1 MKRKVIMSSVRH
13 IRQVADYIRYVGGEE
28 QHPLVGVVSFDELP
42 EVRHSL
48 NNYDVYGFFLHE
60 QNEVELSL
68 GISKYHYTS
77 DSIICVQPGLTG
89 GKPDDGTTVK
99 LTGWALLF
107 HPALLSGTPLERN
120 ISQYGFYTYP
130 QNEALSLDVYER
142 NIIVSIIKGI
152 RVELEANNRDK
163 DWQHIVVSYIELI
176 LNYCQRAYNR
186 QYHVHPSANSNDRLS
201 ELFMLLKKYYDDGMQ
216 EEHGL
221 PTVTY
226 CAQQMHITANYLGDL
241 VKQGTGSSA
250 LSYIHRFVISK
261 AKSLLLNGY
270 SISET
275 AYKLGFDYP
284 QHMSRMFKK
293 SEGLSPTEFVES
305 LGETS

>member
-1 MKRKVIMSSVRH
+1 
-13 IRQVADYIRYVGGEE
+13 
-28 QHPLVGVVSFDELP
+28 
-42 EVRHSL
+42 
-48 NNYDVYGFFLHE
+48 
-60 QNEVELSL
+60 
-68 GISKYHYTS
+68 
-77 DSIICVQPGLTG
+77 
-89 GKPDDGTTVK
+89 
-99 LTGWALLF
+99 
-107 HPALLSGTPLERN
+107 
-120 ISQYGFYTYP
+120 
-130 QNEALSLDVYER
+130 
-142 NIIVSIIKGI
+142 
-152 RVELEANNRDK
+152 
-163 DWQHIVVSYIELI
+163 
-176 LNYCQRAYNR
+176 
-186 QYHVHPSANSNDRLS
+186 
-201 ELFMLLKKYYDDGMQ
+201 MLLKKYYDDGMQ